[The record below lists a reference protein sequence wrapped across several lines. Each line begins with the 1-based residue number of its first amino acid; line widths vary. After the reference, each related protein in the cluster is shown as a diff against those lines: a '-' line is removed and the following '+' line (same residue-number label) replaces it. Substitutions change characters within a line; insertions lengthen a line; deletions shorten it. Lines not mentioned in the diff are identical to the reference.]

1 MKITR
6 PFKVD
11 LILNITRTPSGQIF
25 TDVEFGLCH
34 TRGDMALTVLRT
46 FQHIFSQI
54 ARVRD
59 CSLRLQD
66 VDFCSD
72 HDRQMIQKL
81 TATVSSV
88 EEYCMHE
95 IILKQCRLDPNRMA
109 VCSWDG
115 DLTYGELDDLSSR
128 LAHHLVELGVHPEAF
143 VLSCFQQSTWA
154 IVTRLAILR
163 AGGAY
168 ISIHAVNPPAYLDSV
183 IRRTN
188 AQVLVSDSA
197 FADRFRDLVP
207 NFVGVTPEWLRS
219 LPTENTSPAC
229 ETVRGDNACLVLF
242 TSGSTGQPKGIIQT
256 HQSYATAIRDY
267 TTNLNLSS
275 YTRFLQFDDYAFDI
289 SNLEFLAP
297 LAIGG
302 CCCVPGP
309 MKTFKDLAD
318 NIQNLKV
325 NTAFLTPTVAVKL
338 NPADVPCLELLC
350 LGGEPLPRD
359 LLTKWAGSTTK
370 LINQYGMGEVAI
382 CCAYNDRVHIG
393 SGGNIGRPASG
404 AIWVVDA
411 QSPEKLMP
419 IGAVGEL
426 LIEGPHLSRRYLDH
440 TSPRRTEATFL
451 ETAPQWMAK
460 LHPERQS
467 ARLYRS
473 GDLGRW
479 NHDGT
484 ITYIGRKDTVLKLDG
499 CRIDAVEVEQQAR
512 KSLSP
517 TDSIVVDLLGILDGG
532 EDPELTA
539 FLYLGDHPASTAA
552 APNGE
557 FLLRDTTDEPLAA
570 EKVVNIKK
578 SIAHSLPRYMIPT
591 LFLLTTWMPRTASN
605 KTDRKKLHMVGQKY
619 YLAQREKRSRSP
631 SYAHRVQILPPMF
644 DPFKLEEV

>member
-1 MKITR
+1 M
-6 PFKVD
+6 D
-11 LILNITRTPSGQIF
+11 LTLNITKTSSGQIF
-25 TDVEFGLCH
+25 TGVEFWPSH
-34 TRGDMALTVLRT
+34 TSEGMALTVLRT

-59 CSLRLQD
+59 SSLRLQD

-72 HDRQMIQKL
+72 HDRRMIHRL
-81 TATVSSV
+81 TATVSAV

-95 IILKQCRLDPNRMA
+95 IILKQCRLHPDRIA

-115 DLTYGELDDLSSR
+115 DLTYGELEDLSSR
-128 LAHHLVELGVHPEAF
+128 LAHHLVQLGVHPEAF
-143 VLSCFQQSTWA
+143 VLSCFQKSTWA
-154 IVTRLAILR
+154 VVTRLAILR

-168 ISIHAVNPPAYLDSV
+168 ISIHAANPPAYLDSV

-197 FADRFRDLVP
+197 FANRFRHLVP
-207 NFVGVTPEWLRS
+207 TFVEVTPEWLRS
-219 LPTENTSPAC
+219 LPGNTSPAC

-267 TTNLNLSS
+267 ATNLNLGSH
-275 YTRFLQFDDYAFDI
+275 TRFLQFDDYAFDI

-309 MKTFKDLAD
+309 MKTVKNLAN
-318 NIQNLKV
+318 NINNLKA

-338 NPADVPCLELLC
+338 TPADVPCLELLC

-382 CCAYNDRVHIG
+382 CCAYNDRVHLG
-393 SGGNIGRPASG
+393 NGGNIGRPASG
-404 AIWVVDA
+404 AIWVVDVL
-411 QSPEKLMP
+411 SPEKLMP

-440 TSPRRTEATFL
+440 TSPRRSEATFL
-451 ETAPQWMAK
+451 ETAPQWMAEM
-460 LHPERQS
+460 HPERQS

-484 ITYIGRKDTVLKLDG
+484 INYIGRKDTILKMDG
-499 CRIDAVEVEQQAR
+499 CRIDAVEVEHQAR

-517 TDSIVVDLLGILDGG
+517 KDSIVVDLLGVTDGG
-532 EDPELTA
+532 EDPVLSA
-539 FLYLGDHPASTAA
+539 YLYLDDHPGSTAA
-552 APNGE
+552 APEGE
-557 FLLRDTTDEPLAA
+557 LLLRDTTDEPFAA
-570 EKVVNIKK
+570 EKVVDIKT
-578 SIAHSLPRYMIPT
+578 SIAQSLPKYMVPT
-591 LFLLTTWMPRTASN
+591 VFLLTTWMPRTASN

-631 SYAHRVQILPPMF
+631 SHAHRVQLLPI
-644 DPFKLEEV
+644 

>member
-1 MKITR
+1 M
-6 PFKVD
+6 D
-11 LILNITRTPSGQIF
+11 LTLNITKSSSGQIF
-25 TDVEFGLCH
+25 TGVEFWLCH
-34 TRGDMALTVLRT
+34 TSKDMALTVLRT

-54 ARVRD
+54 VRVRD
-59 CSLRLQD
+59 SSLRLQD

-72 HDRQMIQKL
+72 HDRRMVHKL
-81 TATVSSV
+81 TATVSKV
-88 EEYCMHE
+88 EECCMHE
-95 IILKQCRLDPNRMA
+95 IILKQCRLHPDRKA
-109 VCSWDG
+109 VRSWDG

-143 VLSCFQQSTWA
+143 VLSCFQKSTWA

-168 ISIHAVNPPAYLDSV
+168 ISINALDPPAYLDSV

-197 FADRFRDLVP
+197 FANRFRHLVP
-207 NFVGVTPEWLRS
+207 TFVELTPELMRS
-219 LPTENTSPAC
+219 LPTKNTSPAC

-267 TTNLNLSS
+267 VTNLKLGPH
-275 YTRFLQFDDYAFDI
+275 TRLLQFDGYTFDI
-289 SNLEFLAP
+289 SNLEFMVP

-309 MKTFKDLAD
+309 LKTAKDVAD
-318 NIQNLKV
+318 NINNLKA
-325 NTAFLTPTVAVKL
+325 NATFLTPTVAVRL
-338 NPADVPCLELLC
+338 SPADVPCLELLI
-350 LGGEPLPRD
+350 LGGEPLPKD
-359 LLTKWAGSTTK
+359 LLVKWAGSTTK

-382 CCAYNDRVHIG
+382 CCAYNDRVHLG
-393 SGGNIGRPASG
+393 SRGNIGRPASG
-404 AIWVVDA
+404 AIWVVDVL
-411 QSPEKLMP
+411 SPEKLMP

-451 ETAPQWMAK
+451 ETAPQWMAEI
-460 LHPERQS
+460 HPERRS

-484 ITYIGRKDTVLKLDG
+484 IDYIGRKDTILKLDG
-499 CRIDAVEVEQQAR
+499 CRIDAVEVEHQAR

-517 TDSIVVDLLGILDGG
+517 KDSIIVDLLGVLDGV
-532 EDPELTA
+532 EDPVLTA
-539 FLYLGDHPASTAA
+539 FLYLDDHPASAAA

-557 FLLRDTTDEPLAA
+557 LLLRDTTDEPIAA
-570 EKVVNIKK
+570 EKVVDIKT
-578 SIAHSLPRYMIPT
+578 SIAESLPQYMIPK

-605 KTDRKKLHMVGQKY
+605 KTDRKKLHMVGQEY
-619 YLAQREKRSRSP
+619 YLVQRKKRSRSP
-631 SYAHRVQILPPMF
+631 SHVYRVQPLPT
-644 DPFKLEEV
+644 

>member
-1 MKITR
+1 M
-6 PFKVD
+6 D
-11 LILNITRTPSGQIF
+11 LTLNITKTSRGQIF
-25 TDVEFGLCH
+25 TGVDFWLRH
-34 TRGDMALTVLRT
+34 TSEDMAVTVLRT

-59 CSLRLQD
+59 SSQRLQD
-66 VDFCSD
+66 VDFCSG
-72 HDRQMIQKL
+72 HDRQIIKKL

-95 IILKQCRLDPNRMA
+95 IILKQCRLHPDRTA

-128 LAHHLVELGVHPEAF
+128 LAHHLVDLGVQPETF
-143 VLSCFQQSTWA
+143 VLSCFQKSTWA

-168 ISIHAVNPPAYLDSV
+168 ISIHAVHPPAYLDS
-183 IRRTN
+183 IISRTN

-197 FADRFRDLVP
+197 FANRFRNLVP
-207 NFVGVTPEWLRS
+207 TLIEVTPDWLRS
-219 LPTENTSPAC
+219 LPADYTSQAC
-229 ETVRGDNACLVLF
+229 EEVQGDNACLVLF

-267 TTNLNLSS
+267 ATNMNLGSH
-275 YTRFLQFDDYAFDI
+275 TRFLQFDDYAFDI

-297 LAIGG
+297 LTIGG

-309 MKTFKDLAD
+309 MKTVKNLAD
-318 NIQNLKV
+318 NIKFLKA

-350 LGGEPLPRD
+350 VGGEPLPRD
-359 LLTKWAGSTTK
+359 LLTKWVGSSTK

-382 CCAYNDRVHIG
+382 CCAYNDRVHLR

-404 AIWVVDA
+404 AIWVVDVP
-411 QSPEKLMP
+411 SPEKLMP

-426 LIEGPHLSRRYLDH
+426 LIEGPHLSRRYLDQ

-451 ETAPQWMAK
+451 ETAPQWMAEM
-460 LHPERQS
+460 HPERRS

-479 NHDGT
+479 NHNGT
-484 ITYIGRKDTVLKLDG
+484 IDYIGRKDTVLKMDG
-499 CRIDAVEVEQQAR
+499 CRIDAVEVELQAR
-512 KSLSP
+512 KSLSLK
-517 TDSIVVDLLGILDGG
+517 DSIVVDLLGIMDGG
-532 EDPELTA
+532 EDPVLTA
-539 FLYLGDHPASTAA
+539 FLYLDDHPASAA
-552 APNGE
+552 SAQNGE
-557 FLLRDTTDEPLAA
+557 LLLRDTTDEPLASK
-570 EKVVNIKK
+570 KVVDIKK
-578 SIAHSLPRYMIPT
+578 SIAHSLPNYMVPT
-591 LFLLTTWMPRTASN
+591 VFLLTTWMPRTASN
-605 KTDRKKLHMVGQKY
+605 KTDRKKLHMVGQQY
-619 YLAQREKRSRSP
+619 YLAHREKRSRSP
-631 SYAHRVQILPPMF
+631 SHIHRVQLLPI
-644 DPFKLEEV
+644 

>member
-1 MKITR
+1 M
-6 PFKVD
+6 D
-11 LILNITRTPSGQIF
+11 LTLNITKTSSGQIF
-25 TDVEFGLCH
+25 TGVEFWLRH
-34 TRGDMALTVLRT
+34 TSEEMAVTVLRT

-54 ARVRD
+54 AKVRNGG
-59 CSLRLQD
+59 LRLQD

-72 HDRQMIQKL
+72 HDRRIIKKL
-81 TATVSSV
+81 TANFSSV

-95 IILKQCRLDPNRMA
+95 IILKQCLLHPDRIA

-115 DLTYGELDDLSSR
+115 DLTYGELNDLSSR
-128 LAHHLVELGVHPEAF
+128 LAHHLVELGVHPETF
-143 VLSCFQQSTWA
+143 VLSCFQKSTWA

-168 ISIHAVNPPAYLDSV
+168 ISIHASNPPAYLDSV
-183 IRRTN
+183 ISRTN

-197 FADRFRDLVP
+197 FANRFRHLVP
-207 NFVGVTPEWLRS
+207 TLIEVTPDWLQS
-219 LPTENTSPAC
+219 LPAEYTSPAC
-229 ETVRGDNACLVLF
+229 EAVQGDNACLVLF

-267 TTNLNLSS
+267 ATNLNLGSH
-275 YTRFLQFDDYAFDI
+275 TRFLQFDDYAFDI

-309 MKTFKDLAD
+309 MKTVKNLAD
-318 NIQNLKV
+318 NINFLKA

-350 LGGEPLPRD
+350 VGGEPLPRD
-359 LLTKWAGSTTK
+359 LLTKWAGSSTK

-382 CCAYNDRVHIG
+382 CCAYNDRVHLG
-393 SGGNIGRPASG
+393 SGSNIGRPASG
-404 AIWVVDA
+404 AIWVVDM

-426 LIEGPHLSRRYLDH
+426 LIEGPHLSRRYLDQ

-451 ETAPQWMAK
+451 ETAPQWMAGM
-460 LHPERQS
+460 HPGRRS

-479 NHDGT
+479 NHNGT
-484 ITYIGRKDTVLKLDG
+484 IDYIGRKDTILKMDG
-499 CRIDAVEVEQQAR
+499 CRIDAVEVEHQAR

-517 TDSIVVDLLGILDGG
+517 KDSIVVDVLGIMDGE
-532 EDPELTA
+532 EDPVLTA
-539 FLYLGDHPASTAA
+539 FLYLDDHPASAAA
-552 APNGE
+552 APNE
-557 FLLRDTTDEPLAA
+557 ELLLRDTTDEPFAS
-570 EKVVNIKK
+570 EKVVDIKK
-578 SIAHSLPRYMIPT
+578 SIAHSLPKYMIPT
-591 LFLLTTWMPRTASN
+591 AFLLTTWMPRTASN
-605 KTDRKKLHMVGQKY
+605 KTDRKKLHMVGQQY

-631 SYAHRVQILPPMF
+631 SHIHRVQLLPI
-644 DPFKLEEV
+644 

>member
-1 MKITR
+1 
-6 PFKVD
+6 
-11 LILNITRTPSGQIF
+11 
-25 TDVEFGLCH
+25 
-34 TRGDMALTVLRT
+34 
-46 FQHIFSQI
+46 
-54 ARVRD
+54 
-59 CSLRLQD
+59 
-66 VDFCSD
+66 
-72 HDRQMIQKL
+72 
-81 TATVSSV
+81 
-88 EEYCMHE
+88 MHE

-109 VCSWDG
+109 VCSCDG

-168 ISIHAVNPPAYLDSV
+168 ISIHAVNPPAYLNSV

-188 AQVLVSDSA
+188 AQVLISDSS

-207 NFVGVTPEWLRS
+207 TFVGVTPEWLRS
-219 LPTENTSPAC
+219 LPTGNTSPAC

-297 LAIGG
+297 LTIGG
-302 CCCVPGP
+302 CCCIPGP
-309 MKTFKDLAD
+309 MKTAKDLAD
-318 NIQNLKV
+318 NIKNLKV

-350 LGGEPLPRD
+350 LGGEPLPKD

-382 CCAYNDRVHIG
+382 CCAYNDRVHLG

-404 AIWVVDA
+404 AIWVVDV

-419 IGAVGEL
+419 TGAVGEL

-440 TSPRRTEATFL
+440 TFPRRTEATFL

-460 LHPERQS
+460 MHPERQS

-484 ITYIGRKDTVLKLDG
+484 ISYIGRKDTVLKMDG
-499 CRIDAVEVEQQAR
+499 CRIDAVEVEYQAR

-517 TDSIVVDLLGILDGG
+517 KDSIVVDLLGIIDGG
-532 EDPELTA
+532 EDPALTA
-539 FLYLGDHPASTAA
+539 FLYLDDHPASTAA
-552 APNGE
+552 APNRE
-557 FLLRDTTDEPLAA
+557 LLLRDTADEPFAA
-570 EKVVNIKK
+570 EKVVNIKA
-578 SIAHSLPRYMIPT
+578 SIAHSLPKYMIPT

-631 SYAHRVQILPPMF
+631 SHAHRVQFLPPVF
-644 DPFKLEEV
+644 DPFEVV